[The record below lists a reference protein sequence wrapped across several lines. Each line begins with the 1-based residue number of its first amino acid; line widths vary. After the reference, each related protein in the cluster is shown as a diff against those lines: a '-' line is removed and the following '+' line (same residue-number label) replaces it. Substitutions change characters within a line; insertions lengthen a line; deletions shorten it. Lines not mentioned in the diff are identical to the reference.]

1 MKKSEV
7 KGELLKMVESIQK
20 RQRIS
25 KYSAAWQV
33 KHAMKVINNEIN
45 EEIMQKRESEYYKP

>member
-7 KGELLKMVESIQK
+7 KGDLLKMVESIHK

-25 KYSAAWQV
+25 KYNAAWQV
-33 KHAMKVINNEIN
+33 KHIITAVVFQMYKED
-45 EEIMQKRESEYYKP
+45 EKKRESEYYRP